1 VRVNLEPDSVM
12 AEPNLFRSIW
22 NRRWFVL
29 AFVGIFAVLGVLITS
44 LRSPEYAAEAA
55 VVLED
60 PQLTAASD
68 GRIRGDEFRYVSD
81 QVAILKS
88 IPVAAR
94 ASALAKAAG
103 NPSSIEVRD
112 LQRKTSIRSSAD
124 SNYIVIRFRAGDP
137 GTAATG
143 ANAIVRAYRQLIRMD
158 LDADAKAA
166 LQRLDAA
173 IAAGNRTLAELTA
186 AGAGTA
192 APQSVLSQRRQDTL
206 ALLSELRS
214 RRTRL
219 QINSEL
225 TGDGVALFSPA
236 GPGKAQGVSLVAAL
250 ATAIVLGGLIAAGLA
265 YGLDARRRAF
275 SSWLEPQG
283 LLDAPALAEI
293 PDFTGGSAVSR
304 LPVLHAP
311 GSEAAEAFRFLASGI
326 STSRDSS
333 KGTVRPR
340 DDTGRF
346 APRSS
351 THLSVA
357 FVSAAH
363 GDGTTTVVAN
373 TALAAAQEGHRV
385 LALDADVE
393 SHGLTH
399 LLLGRALM
407 IDGADPTAVGLS
419 NMLRNRT
426 STDGIQRVMGT
437 GAGGTLSLLGPGTA
451 TRRRGDAF
459 RSEEIV
465 ATLNSIRDQFD
476 LVLIDVPPILH
487 VAYADAVLRSA
498 GSVVAVIRHRSEAAP
513 VKHVCDRLDLLGI
526 RPIGYAYNFS
536 PPRQDVGRSVADE
549 VRERAEYVISRA
561 RAKKEAAL

>member
-1 VRVNLEPDSVM
+1 MSPEPDSVLG
-12 AEPNLFRSIW
+12 EPNVFRSIW
-22 NRRWFVL
+22 NRRWLVL
-29 AFVGIFAVLGVLITS
+29 ACIGVFAVLGVLITS
-44 LRSPEYAAEAA
+44 LRPPEYAAEAA

-60 PQLTAASD
+60 PQSTVTSD

-94 ASALAKAAG
+94 ASVLASANG
-103 NPSSIEVRD
+103 NSSGIEARD

-137 GTAATG
+137 TTAAAG
-143 ANAIVRAYRQLIRMD
+143 ANAIVRAYRQLIRLD
-158 LDADAKAA
+158 LDEDAKAA

-173 IAAGNRTLAELTA
+173 IAEGNRTLEELTR

-192 APQSVLSQRRQDTL
+192 PPQSILSQRRQDTL

-219 QINSEL
+219 HINSEL
-225 TGDGVALFSPA
+225 VGDGVTLFSPA
-236 GPGKAQGVSLVAAL
+236 GPGKAQGVSVVAAL
-250 ATAIVLGGLIAAGLA
+250 VTAIVLGGLIAAGLA

-275 SSWLEPQG
+275 SNWLEPQG

-293 PDFTGGSAVSR
+293 PDFTGGSAVSK

-326 STSRDSS
+326 GASGDSS
-333 KGTVRPR
+333 KGAARPR

-351 THLSVA
+351 AHRSVA

-373 TALAAAQEGHRV
+373 TALAAAQEGLRV

-407 IDGADPTAVGLS
+407 IDGEDVTAVGLS
-419 NMLRNRT
+419 NMLRNRA
-426 STDGIQRVMGT
+426 SADGIQRVMGT

-451 TRRRGDAF
+451 TRRRGVVF

-465 ATLNSIRDQFD
+465 ATLTSIRDQFD
-476 LVLIDVPPILH
+476 LVLIDVPPDLQ

-498 GSVVAVIRHRSEAAP
+498 GSVVAVIRHRSEAAR
-513 VKHVCDRLDLLGI
+513 VKHVSDRLDLLGI
-526 RPIGYAYNFS
+526 RAIGYAYNFS
-536 PPRQDVGRSVADE
+536 PPRQEVGRSVTDE
-549 VRERAEYVISRA
+549 VRERAENVIARA
-561 RAKKEAAL
+561 RAKKEAAV